1 MINSATTLKYLLAA
15 GLGLT
20 LVGVI
25 VGTNY
30 FPTNKTNDSDV
41 ISHRLDTLQAQLG
54 TLHEEVKKPV
64 ETVDLTAINQ
74 DFHKLT
80 SLIEQ
85 LKNHNETDLNR
96 LINDNRAELTQKL
109 DVLREMV
116 MSLDKKQHPIKY
128 LPSSNLP
135 FKVISIDSIQQVSV
149 ATVAYNFKTV
159 PLEKSDQL
167 AGWTVLS
174 IDFGLQRMELENG
187 NKEHVVVRMD
197 VLQDSA
203 FLIPIL
209 ACHAVHADLT
219 IPGLNQQPLN
229 HFGIEDKTLAKTGL
243 TVNEDA
249 LTSEQDINKITL
261 TDTQLHE
268 AKVWGLT
275 SDEEKRYVLLMQNKS
290 KLYYKGLRQTPID
303 ILGLNARNET
313 ERNHFAELAARQ
325 EAQKV
330 AKNIA
335 WNNAFYKAYNKL
347 FVNVPVIGD
356 FDPSPYSPYAH
367 KPVQLSQGDTLF
379 FFIKEQD
386 SVKTILLMLFDAIEQ
401 TPNARL
407 HLMLLDMNDTTI
419 QIWANQHQIPQHLVN
434 GGRITLNHGELSYQS
449 LKVKKSLPLLLLSQN
464 GHSSIVD
471 LGRF

>member
-1 MINSATTLKYLLAA
+1 MLKY
-15 GLGLT
+15 
-20 LVGVI
+20 
-25 VGTNY
+25 
-30 FPTNKTNDSDV
+30 
-41 ISHRLDTLQAQLG
+41 
-54 TLHEEVKKPV
+54 
-64 ETVDLTAINQ
+64 
-74 DFHKLT
+74 
-80 SLIEQ
+80 
-85 LKNHNETDLNR
+85 
-96 LINDNRAELTQKL
+96 
-109 DVLREMV
+109 
-116 MSLDKKQHPIKY
+116 
-128 LPSSNLP
+128 
-135 FKVISIDSIQQVSV
+135 
-149 ATVAYNFKTV
+149 
-159 PLEKSDQL
+159 
-167 AGWTVLS
+167 
-174 IDFGLQRMELENG
+174 
-187 NKEHVVVRMD
+187 
-197 VLQDSA
+197 SA

-209 ACHAVHADLT
+209 ACHAVYAGLT

-229 HFGIEDKTLAKTGL
+229 PFAIEDQTLANTGL
-243 TVNEDA
+243 TVNEDD

-268 AKVWGLT
+268 AKVWELT
-275 SDEEKRYVLLMQNKS
+275 TDEEKRYVLLMQNKS
-290 KLYYKGLRQTPID
+290 KLYYEGLRQTPID

-313 ERNHFAELAARQ
+313 ERNHYAELAAKQ

-347 FVNVPVIGD
+347 FANVPVVGD

-367 KPVQLSQGDTLF
+367 KPVQLSQGDTLY

-386 SVKTILLMLFDAIEQ
+386 AVKTILLMLFDAIEQ